1 VRRRRLPTSD
11 ELVADRPGGQ
21 QVRRSSMVVG
31 RADDP
36 LERDADRVADG
47 VVEALRSTD
56 GAPSERV
63 QPKASADRLR
73 RSAGPAT
80 RAPIGPEGGEVDAE
94 TSAAINRRRGG
105 GSPLPDALRSQIEST
120 ARADLSGVRVHTG
133 AEATQLNEALGAQ
146 AFTHRNDIFM
156 HGNAPRPESDAGR
169 HLLAHEAAHTVQQG
183 DSAQRSVHRK
193 LMSKDTFNE
202 ITYEGKFTQS
212 SKAQKAIRKLL
223 DSYHADFPWEKQLA
237 MSPSKAE
244 QAVERLEEMRDVA
257 RRWINDHTLTDPDD
271 GSKTQDPRRM
281 KRRGGMTEFISA
293 CENEMLTMRDLT
305 EYRSSGDVVGADHDI
320 SNIEITNP
328 SDDYTKV
335 KEKYEGDATS
345 GFRRLGFLIDSSV
358 PLDGDKAGIKMEIT
372 IPIPPGFITIELG
385 TTSERDGGHVKAGV
399 TVGVS
404 GGASV
409 GNVAKLSAGIGC
421 YLDAK
426 AKTGADVCE
435 LMSYALFRRCEP
447 SSPAWPWSLGVEN
460 RIFEDDPGAEVSTGV
475 YGKVGAN
482 LTIEKDLASMGLEI
496 KGTSGDT
503 INKGSIERS
512 KGSTGARNKTSG
524 GGLVK
529 QGGGSRGTTQASLA
543 TQKLGLE
550 LALSGAFGIL
560 SGSVKESLGWSKK
573 RVNSDGELEYEWDKF
588 EISGT
593 IAGKMPMNKT
603 AGDKIVSAIPKYVAT
618 INKLI
623 RAGVQSAKQETKAR
637 TGGAIVEDVGSWAAM
652 VSELASVP
660 KKTWQPFTASP
671 KTAGTSIG
679 STADIELGVS
689 FNFAENELVVELR
702 LGQASALAK
711 AIEKSGEVLQV
722 FKVDISR
729 SSRLLKLS
737 HKGGKWQVS

>member
-1 VRRRRLPTSD
+1 
-11 ELVADRPGGQ
+11 
-21 QVRRSSMVVG
+21 
-31 RADDP
+31 
-36 LERDADRVADG
+36 
-47 VVEALRSTD
+47 
-56 GAPSERV
+56 
-63 QPKASADRLR
+63 
-73 RSAGPAT
+73 
-80 RAPIGPEGGEVDAE
+80 
-94 TSAAINRRRGG
+94 
-105 GSPLPDALRSQIEST
+105 
-120 ARADLSGVRVHTG
+120 
-133 AEATQLNEALGAQ
+133 
-146 AFTHRNDIFM
+146 
-156 HGNAPRPESDAGR
+156 
-169 HLLAHEAAHTVQQG
+169 
-183 DSAQRSVHRK
+183 
-193 LMSKDTFNE
+193 
-202 ITYEGKFTQS
+202 
-212 SKAQKAIRKLL
+212 
-223 DSYHADFPWEKQLA
+223 
-237 MSPSKAE
+237 
-244 QAVERLEEMRDVA
+244 
-257 RRWINDHTLTDPDD
+257 
-271 GSKTQDPRRM
+271 
-281 KRRGGMTEFISA
+281 
-293 CENEMLTMRDLT
+293 
-305 EYRSSGDVVGADHDI
+305 
-320 SNIEITNP
+320 
-328 SDDYTKV
+328 
-335 KEKYEGDATS
+335 
-345 GFRRLGFLIDSSV
+345 
-358 PLDGDKAGIKMEIT
+358 
-372 IPIPPGFITIELG
+372 
-385 TTSERDGGHVKAGV
+385 
-399 TVGVS
+399 
-404 GGASV
+404 
-409 GNVAKLSAGIGC
+409 
-421 YLDAK
+421 
-426 AKTGADVCE
+426 
-435 LMSYALFRRCEP
+435 MSYALFRRCRQ
-447 SSPAWPWSLGVEN
+447 SPIIPREITNGMFGGRTDSFGWQKDEAWSLGVEN
-460 RIFEDDPGAEVSTGV
+460 RIFVDDRGAEVSTGV
-475 YGKVGAN
+475 YDEVGAN

-573 RVNSDGELEYEWDKF
+573 RVNSDDELEYEWDKF